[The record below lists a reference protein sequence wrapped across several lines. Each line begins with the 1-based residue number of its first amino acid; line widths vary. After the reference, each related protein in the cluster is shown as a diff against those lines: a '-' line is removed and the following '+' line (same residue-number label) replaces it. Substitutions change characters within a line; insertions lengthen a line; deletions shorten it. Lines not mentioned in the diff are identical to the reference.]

1 MKILRQIVVILF
13 ATFPMLSFAG
23 VVIVH
28 PSNGADLDTSAIKK
42 VFLGKSKSFPDGAQ
56 AVPIDLESGE
66 VREQFIN
73 TVIGKSESQLKAY
86 WSKLIFT
93 GKGQA
98 PKTVETEAE
107 AVKLVSQNPNLIAYV
122 SDSAVNDSVKVAA
135 KF

>member
-1 MKILRQIVVILF
+1 MKILRQLTYILL
-13 ATFPMLSFAG
+13 ATLPMVSFAG

-28 PSNGADLDTSAIKK
+28 PSNGAALDSSAIKK

-56 AVPIDLESGE
+56 AVPLDLEGGD

-73 TVIGKSESQLKAY
+73 SMLGKSESQLKAY

-98 PKTVETEAE
+98 PKSVASEAE

-122 SDSAVNDSVKVAA
+122 SDGAVNDSVKVAA

>member
-1 MKILRQIVVILF
+1 MKILRQLIFIFF
-13 ATFPMLSFAG
+13 ATLPMLSFAG

-28 PSNGADLDTSAIKK
+28 PSNGANLDTSTIKK
-42 VFLGKSKSFPDGAQ
+42 IYLGKSKSFPGGSQ
-56 AVPIDLESGE
+56 AIPLDLESGD

-122 SDSAVNDSVKVAA
+122 SDGAVNDSVKVAA